1 MGCALGGEQVS
12 DVITVALITGICSVI
27 GQWLISRQQAEKRK
41 AEDIEREVRLD
52 MRLQSVEK
60 KLDEHNG
67 YARRFEEIQTDIA
80 VIKNDIKTLYGKGE

>member
-1 MGCALGGEQVS
+1 MDCALGGEQVS